1 MVMRKYSVQNC
12 MFGMFFHVA
21 ESLFPKFLWAR
32 FLMTALKARSFLNPG
47 GMWPDLRLS
56 SDGGFWSKQGLRLL
70 YLFQQVRSPGSSE
83 KSGQ

>member
-32 FLMTALKARSFLNPG
+32 FLMTALKARSFLSWRNVA
-47 GMWPDLRLS
+47 
-56 SDGGFWSKQGLRLL
+56 GFTT
-70 YLFQQVRSPGSSE
+70 FV
-83 KSGQ
+83 